1 MVDTKRT
8 SSDLLTNIFQDG
20 QADGAISANDVRD
33 LIVSMLSPYGGGYME
48 GNATATTINTI
59 DTFEDV
65 AGTITAN
72 SALREVT
79 CSAGGVLTYTGTPVR
94 HFHVVTNLSMTAAS
108 NNQVIK
114 FAWFKNGTTKLPAEL
129 HRKVG
134 TGTDVGAASI
144 HTDAMLSTGDTLQ
157 LKVTNGTST
166 ASITVTHLYAFIMG
180 MFV

>member
-1 MVDTKRT
+1 MVDTQRT
-8 SSDLLTNIFQDG
+8 AAELLALF
-20 QADGAISANDVRD
+20 ADNQTAGAISANDVRD
-33 LIVSMLSPYGGGYME
+33 FIASVTLPYGGGYME

-59 DTFEDV
+59 DVFEDV

-72 SALREVT
+72 SSLRDIT
-79 CSAGGVLTYTGTPVR
+79 CSAGGVLTYTGAPVR

-114 FAWFKNGTTKLPAEL
+114 FAWYKNGTTKLPAEL

-157 LKVTNGTST
+157 LKVANGTST
-166 ASITVTHLYAFIMG
+166 ANVSIEYLYAFIMG
-180 MFV
+180 MLV